1 VSSRTDHIQIARVI
15 GIPIY
20 LHFSWL
26 IIFGL
31 IAWTLSTGY
40 FPAQS
45 PDLPASSYWA
55 KGLVASLLFFV
66 SILLHELGHAVV
78 ARRQGLRTRSIT
90 LFVFGGVAQL
100 EKDPR
105 DGRAEFW
112 MAAAGPVAS
121 LALAGLFYTL
131 ASLPFLGPSAAAVA
145 KYLALINLML
155 ALFNLVPAFPMDGG
169 RLLRGALWGRLGK
182 ARATRIAS
190 GAGTLFAFLLI
201 YAGVF
206 SLLRGDSLGGL
217 WYILIGWFI
226 KDASLSSY
234 QQVRLDEALL
244 GVTVRDAMV
253 QAVATIPGSGSVAE
267 AAREYFMRTGYGSYP
282 VTRGEAVVGL
292 LCLKDVLRISA
303 EEREATSVQ
312 GAMRPLTDA
321 LVTDPDVPLPEV
333 ISRMAQAG
341 TARLLVM
348 QGERLAGLL
357 TMNGVIRRLKVREE
371 ESPRAH
377 RRRDRRPADRFVS
390 WRPEGGGAYQRTSP
404 SSTVCTAP
412 AVLSCVP
419 GAASSAA
426 HGSPGL

>member
-1 VSSRTDHIQIARVI
+1 MSSRTDHVQIARVI

-78 ARRQGLRTRSIT
+78 ALRQGLRTRSIT
-90 LFVFGGVAQL
+90 LFVFGGVAEL

-105 DGRAEFW
+105 DGRAELW
-112 MAAAGPVAS
+112 IAAAGPAAS
-121 LALAGLFYTL
+121 LALAGLFYML
-131 ASLPFLGPSAAAVA
+131 AGLSFLGPSAAAVA

-169 RLLRGALWGRLGK
+169 RLLRGALWGPLGK

-190 GAGTLFAFLLI
+190 GAGTLFAFVLI
-201 YAGVF
+201 FAGVF
-206 SLLRGDSLGGL
+206 SLLRGDSFGGL

-234 QQVRLDEALL
+234 QQVRVDEALR
-244 GVTVRDAMV
+244 GVTVREAMV
-253 QAVATIPGSGSVAE
+253 ETVATIPGSGSVAE
-267 AAREYFMRTGYGSYP
+267 AAREYFMRTGFGSYP
-282 VTRGEAVVGL
+282 VTRGETVVGL
-292 LCLKDVLRISA
+292 LCLKDVMRLSA

-312 GAMRPLTDA
+312 GAMRPLTEA
-321 LVTDPDVPLPEV
+321 LVTDPDVPLPDALA
-333 ISRMAQAG
+333 RMARAG

-348 QGERLAGLL
+348 HGERLVGLL
-357 TMNGVIRRLKVREE
+357 TMHGVIRRLRVREE
-371 ESPRAH
+371 LA
-377 RRRDRRPADRFVS
+377 
-390 WRPEGGGAYQRTSP
+390 G
-404 SSTVCTAP
+404 
-412 AVLSCVP
+412 
-419 GAASSAA
+419 
-426 HGSPGL
+426 